1 MRLSGLNL
9 VSPEGEGSPRS
20 QATGHK
26 NQGSYKIITSI
37 YRCVC
42 FAEQIQDTRLA
53 AD

>member
-1 MRLSGLNL
+1 MVSNL
-9 VSPEGEGSPRS
+9 VSPGGGGSPRS

-42 FAEQIQDTRLA
+42 FAEHIHGTRLV